1 MKETYVTDREFQNL
15 MEDLTQKLE
24 NGEIGQAK
32 EDLQKALEDVKE
44 RKSYIDRTYLSQLKD
59 QKRRTRISEITTML
73 NNMNN
78 EQVENVYVY
87 AVNEYDEPNHEAV
100 ALDAIIR
107 LSRERG
113 KNE

>member
-1 MKETYVTDREFQNL
+1 MKETYITDREFQNL

-32 EDLQKALEDVKE
+32 EDLQKALEDVKK

>member
-1 MKETYVTDREFQNL
+1 MKETYITDLEFQNL

-32 EDLQKALEDVKE
+32 EDLQKALKDVKE

>member
-1 MKETYVTDREFQNL
+1 
-15 MEDLTQKLE
+15 
-24 NGEIGQAK
+24 
-32 EDLQKALEDVKE
+32 
-44 RKSYIDRTYLSQLKD
+44 
-59 QKRRTRISEITTML
+59 ML

-78 EQVENVYVY
+78 EQVDNVYVY

-107 LSRERG
+107 LSREHG